1 MKKSRIVLAIVFS
14 TTLLLSSI
22 AYAENYDLPNMTAT
36 ELNELKNTI
45 DEEIKTNHDPSSDQE
60 SEVEK
65 VSKSFVEAQYGEDK
79 VSWAWFD
86 YTYTKDWDFYTFKTH
101 ADIIKHD
108 GGKAQYDVYTEV
120 IASGDGY
127 QVVYAKIGEEE
138 IFNDRA
144 GVIKDQRIL
153 KMLGLEGQGAPL
165 EAEIAGEQQA
175 EELSAEEAP
184 AEEIPVTEEAVI
196 AQRGDKNDTAL
207 NIQQMLIKLG
217 YLEGGADGS
226 FGEKTEN
233 AVKQFQTDK
242 GLNTDGIVTQSVFD
256 ALKTTA
262 DAAPEPEKVI
272 SVSAVDLY
280 NQFDSNAIASKENY
294 KDKTIQ
300 VTGTI
305 NRIDE
310 TVWGNIYVELK
321 ADEYGFSGV
330 QCFLSTDASSAVA
343 ALSAGQIVTIKGS
356 DPEKGFIDVELS
368 DCSIV
373 G

>member
-1 MKKSRIVLAIVFS
+1 MRKVIFVSAALSA
-14 TTLLLSSI
+14 TLLFGSI
-22 AYAENYDLPNMTAT
+22 CYADNYDLPNMTVT

-45 DEEIKTNHDPSSDQE
+45 DEEIKTNHAPTDAQE

-65 VSKSFVEAQYGEDK
+65 ASKSFVEAQYGEDN

-101 ADIIKHD
+101 ADITKQD

-120 IASGDGY
+120 VANGDSY

-144 GVIKDQRIL
+144 RVITDQRIL
-153 KMLGLEGQGAPL
+153 KMLGLEGQEAAS
-165 EAEIAGEQQA
+165 EAEPSEDQPT
-175 EELSAEEAP
+175 EEAP
-184 AEEIPVTEEAVI
+184 AEEAQGEETPTAEDPVI

-207 NIQQMLIKLG
+207 TVQQMLIKLG
-217 YLEGGADGS
+217 YLDGGADGS

-233 AVKQFQTDK
+233 AVKQFQADK
-242 GLNTDGIVTQSVFD
+242 GMEANGIVTQSVFD
-256 ALKTTA
+256 SLKTTA
-262 DAAPEPEKVI
+262 DAAPEPEEVI

-280 NQFDSNAIASKENY
+280 NEFDSNAIAAKEKY

-300 VTGTI
+300 VTGTV
-305 NRIDE
+305 NKIDE

-321 ADEYGFSGV
+321 SDEYGFTGV
-330 QCFLSTDASSAVA
+330 QCFFPQDATSTIAS
-343 ALSAGQIVTIKGS
+343 LGAGQTVTIKGS
-356 DPEKGFIDVELS
+356 SPEKGIIDVELN
-368 DCSIV
+368 DCSLV

>member
-1 MKKSRIVLAIVFS
+1 MKKSVLVVSAVLS
-14 TTLLLSSI
+14 ATLLFSSVC
-22 AYAENYDLPNMTAT
+22 YADNYDLPNMTVT

-45 DEEIKTNHDPSSDQE
+45 DEEIKTNHAPTDAQE

-65 VSKSFVEAQYGEDK
+65 ASKAFVEAQYGEDK

-101 ADIIKHD
+101 ADITKQD

-120 IASGDGY
+120 VANGDSY

-144 GVIKDQRIL
+144 RVITDERIR
-153 KMLGLEGQGAPL
+153 KMLGLEGQEAAP
-165 EAEIAGEQQA
+165 EASEDQPT
-175 EELSAEEAP
+175 EEAP
-184 AEEIPVTEEAVI
+184 AEEAPTEETPAAEDPVI

-207 NIQQMLIKLG
+207 TIQQMLIKLG
-217 YLEGGADGS
+217 YLDGGADGS

-242 GLNTDGIVTQSVFD
+242 GLNADGIVTQSVFD
-256 ALKTTA
+256 SLKTTA
-262 DAAPEPEKVI
+262 DAAPEPEEVI
-272 SVSAVDLY
+272 SVSAVELY
-280 NQFDSNAIASKENY
+280 NQFDSNAVAAKDNY
-294 KDKTIQ
+294 KGKTIQ

-305 NRIDE
+305 GSIDE
-310 TVWGNIYVELK
+310 SVWGTYYITLN
-321 ADEYGFSGV
+321 ADEYGFSSI
-330 QCFLSTDASSAVA
+330 QCFFPKDAASTLATLGS
-343 ALSAGQIVTIKGS
+343 GQTVTVKGK
-356 DPEKGFIDVELS
+356 DPEKGFVNVELS